1 MKVWVFLAMVLSAGQ
16 MSAVPAP
23 SRSNPREAWLE
34 AALYRQIKIVDL
46 AMTKESGASLAGKL
60 IGSANNAEQ
69 VIDVPKVFAGLAPDD
84 AQIDTSSL
92 VDNRESELMKWLD
105 LSAKVPVECAMSDSR
120 TVAANL
126 DKFKVS
132 EIECA
137 AIAAMSTK
145 FTKGSNGNASLL
157 NAKLAEVATIKEIRS
172 LQLFRGVT
180 FLRQKK
186 FPDALK
192 VLFDLQQADARFRYL
207 YERTQRIY
215 SFQERGKGNVALD
228 GP

>member
-1 MKVWVFLAMVLSAGQ
+1 
-16 MSAVPAP
+16 
-23 SRSNPREAWLE
+23 
-34 AALYRQIKIVDL
+34 
-46 AMTKESGASLAGKL
+46 MTKESGTSLAAKL

-69 VIDVPKVFAGLAPDD
+69 VIDVPTVFAGLVPDG
-84 AQIDTSSL
+84 AQVDTSSL
-92 VDNRESELMKWLD
+92 IDKREVELVKWLD
-105 LSAKVPVECAMSDSR
+105 LSAKVPIECATSDSR
-120 TVAANL
+120 NVAANL
-126 DKFKVS
+126 GKFKVS

-145 FTKGSNGNASLL
+145 FTKGSSGNASLL
-157 NAKLAEVATIKEIRS
+157 NAKLAEAAAIKEIRS

-207 YERTQRIY
+207 YERAQRIY